1 MILTILKDQL
11 FTTEQTGGLIEKL
24 IISEFKILPYY
35 GWMYQM
41 PINLNI
47 INLITYYLEQSKTIA
62 FKCNISNEKV
72 INSFIFPPLQYVG
85 ITFKS
90 SIIDRLI
97 FARICNFLFNE
108 SKDYFLTD

>member
-47 INLITYYLEQSKTIA
+47 II
-62 FKCNISNEKV
+62 
-72 INSFIFPPLQYVG
+72 
-85 ITFKS
+85 
-90 SIIDRLI
+90 
-97 FARICNFLFNE
+97 
-108 SKDYFLTD
+108 